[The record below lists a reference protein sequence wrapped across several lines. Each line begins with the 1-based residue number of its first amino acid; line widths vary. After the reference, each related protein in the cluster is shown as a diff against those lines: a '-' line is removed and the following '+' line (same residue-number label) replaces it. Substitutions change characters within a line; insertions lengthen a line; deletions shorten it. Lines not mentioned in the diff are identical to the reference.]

1 MNGRRPLLLLAPESM
16 YFSNSAGV
24 PQLTG
29 YLETQKIPVVQ
40 RVLDN
45 YFYSHVCSREILEH
59 SFDQLE
65 QLLPTAPEKLVA
77 LAALSLQFTGCAKA
91 WGLDNGSAPNLLQ
104 SLVRK
109 RREVQKDLEN
119 TGHMLETKFLM
130 LGRDRFIGALM
141 KLQVALGLYCMPFW
155 PYGFSV
161 ADGPS
166 LPQRSSALVAAAV
179 RSPQNFLDAY
189 YRKYIL
195 PTLPA
200 DPLLCGISISH
211 PCQTTGAFTLAFAL
225 KERFP
230 GVHIV
235 LGGPTVSVLRDTYTA
250 PGPLWEFYDS
260 VVVGPGEAALTDL
273 YNELAA
279 PQPDLAGVKG
289 LTWKDVN
296 NVIHAAA
303 GSPSFDVA
311 KIATPVFT
319 DPRPRPILQLA
330 TSFGCDW
337 AQCRFCAYP
346 KFFSDAGGYFT
357 RPIDRIVED
366 LRVLTEKYNP
376 TYFHLTDS
384 SMSSAHLGSL
394 CDAIIRD
401 GKRYPMHSF
410 MRILPE
416 FKEKDF
422 CQKLKKAGFWG
433 LQLGLESGSPRML
446 KVMKKGLTMDL
457 ASAGI
462 KRLSEEGLILGT
474 FVIVGFPTE
483 TEEDRELTVEFLKTH
498 MPFMRSDI
506 AIAWFKV
513 DKRSE
518 IWHNPE
524 SLGVELRPDP
534 TQDLVLN
541 VDYMT
546 AEGTNSLVAEKL
558 SNEMNEK
565 LRLPK
570 YFWRHVETML
580 DNFYPEVREVSK
592 RTG

>member
-1 MNGRRPLLLLAPESM
+1 MNGRRPLLLVAPESF

-45 YFYSHVCSREILEH
+45 CFYSHVCSREILEQ

-65 QLLPTAPEKLVA
+65 KLLPTAPEKLVA
-77 LAALSLQFTGCAKA
+77 LAALSLQFTGLAKE
-91 WGLDNGSAPNLLQ
+91 WGLDNGAAPNLLK
-104 SLVRK
+104 SLIRK

-119 TGHMLETKFLM
+119 TGHLLETKFLM
-130 LGRDRFIGALM
+130 LGRERFMGALM
-141 KLQVALGLYCMPFW
+141 KLQVALGLYCMPYW
-155 PYGFSV
+155 PYSFSV
-161 ADGPS
+161 AEGAS
-166 LPQRSSALVAAAV
+166 LPQSSSASVAAAV

-189 YRKYIL
+189 YRKYVL

-200 DPLLCGISISH
+200 DPLLCGISLSH
-211 PCQTTGAFTLAFAL
+211 PCQTTGAFTLACAL

-235 LGGPTVSVLRDTYTA
+235 LGGITVSVLRDTYTA

-260 VVVGPGEAALTDL
+260 VVVGPGEAVLTDL
-273 YNELAA
+273 YNELAS
-279 PQPDLAGVKG
+279 PQPDLARVKG
-289 LTWKDVN
+289 LTWKDAN
-296 NVIHAAA
+296 KVIHAAV
-303 GSPSFDVA
+303 GQSSFDVA
-311 KIATPVFT
+311 NIATPVFT
-319 DPRPRPILQLA
+319 DPRPRPILQVA

-346 KFFSDAGGYFT
+346 KFLSDEGGYFT

-366 LRVLTEKYNP
+366 LGILTEKYNP

-401 GKRYPMHSF
+401 GKPYPMHAF

-446 KVMKKGLTMDL
+446 KVMKKGLTTDL

-483 TEEDRELTVEFLKTH
+483 TEEDRELTVEFLKAH
-498 MPFMRSDI
+498 MPFMSSDI
-506 AIAWFKV
+506 ALMWYKV
-513 DKRSE
+513 YKRSHV
-518 IWHNPE
+518 WYNPG
-524 SLGVELRPDP
+524 SFGVELRPDP
-534 TQDLVLN
+534 TQDLSAII
-541 VDYMT
+541 DYVT
-546 AEGTNSLVAEKL
+546 AEGTNPVVAEKL
-558 SNEMNEK
+558 MNEVNQK
-565 LRLPK
+565 LGLPK
-570 YFWRHVETML
+570 YFWRHVATML
-580 DNFYPEVREVSK
+580 DYFYPEVREGSK
-592 RTG
+592 RTD